1 MHGTA
6 ERMAASVA
14 DFTLSTF
21 GVGRDALRKGA
32 RVVVILGLLALLA
45 YCLQTAWTVLA
56 ELERVKLSEV
66 KRALDV
72 VSVRD
77 AVLCLVGFAIG
88 RELLRAIARAS
99 RD

>member
-6 ERMAASVA
+6 ERMAASVT
-14 DFTLSTF
+14 DFTLATF
-21 GVGRDALRKGA
+21 GVGRDAIRKGA
-32 RVVVILGLLALLA
+32 RVVVVVALLALLL
-45 YCLQTAWTVLA
+45 YCCQTAWAVLT
-56 ELERVKLSEV
+56 ELGHVKLSDV

-77 AVLCLVGFAIG
+77 AILCLVGLAIG
-88 RELLRAIARAS
+88 RELLRAVARMG